1 VAVVIEG
8 ITFTLSEATELAKR
22 TRRYA
27 GASARPL
34 TPGRT
39 LAVQIEQRV
48 AEGGGTVELN
58 EQEELAASAVVDEWL
73 QSRDAP
79 AAARDLRLALTPDQP

>member
-1 VAVVIEG
+1 VAVFIEG
-8 ITFTLSEATELAKR
+8 ITFTLEEATELAER

-27 GASARPL
+27 GASATPL
-34 TPGRT
+34 TPGTT

-48 AEGGGTVELN
+48 TERGGTVDLN
-58 EQEELAASAVVDEWL
+58 EQEKLAAFAVVDEWL

-79 AAARDLRLALTPDQP
+79 AAARALRLALAPDQT